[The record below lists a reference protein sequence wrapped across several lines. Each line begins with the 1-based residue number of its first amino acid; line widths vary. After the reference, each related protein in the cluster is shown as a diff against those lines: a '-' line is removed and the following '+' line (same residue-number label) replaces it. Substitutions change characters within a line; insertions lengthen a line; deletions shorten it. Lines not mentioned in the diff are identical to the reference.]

1 MKRKS
6 LYIAALILLFTV
18 PGLWAGG
25 GGQSGGGTATIDRS
39 NFNALGTYPLVKN
52 KETIT
57 ILTPSSGLDMDFDQY
72 WQTQMY
78 EAKTNVKVLWQY
90 AVSDN
95 YKERVNLSLASGEKI
110 DLIMGQSFGSNSA
123 FTQSEILRLAN
134 QGLILPL
141 NDLFDSDTVNIK
153 KNLNSIDGYKAAV
166 TLPNGKIYHV
176 PELEEC
182 LHCAYFGK
190 MWVNKTFLKNVGI
203 TKYPETTAEFK
214 TMLIAFRDRDA
225 NGNGNPND
233 EIPMIGGG
241 DYSSTFD
248 TYFMNAFGVYSDG
261 ENRLYLQN
269 KKVNAAY
276 QQPAFR
282 DGLKYLND
290 LYKERLISRDSFASS
305 TNRNQLNSQK
315 YESVIGA
322 TPFMHHWV
330 LGQREEGQ
338 PARWLEYEAI
348 PPLKGPNGKQVARYD
363 PYLKFRLQ
371 FMGTVVPATC
381 KNPALIVRWL
391 DWYHTF
397 EGGLNTIQGGKGIGW
412 DDAGPNDIG
421 IGGGKAVWK
430 ELTIPS
436 DSPWANR
443 NTYNQLPPT
452 FRQAVFWEGMK
463 GNPVDATDGSGI
475 ESYLF
480 QVTQKNYVPYGV
492 DRNVVV
498 PPLWYAQEDITEM
511 NTLQTNIKTYVD
523 ESIAKFIIGDLDPN
537 RDADWN
543 SFQNDLRNL
552 NITRYLQIVQK
563 AYDASAFSK

>member
-25 GGQSGGGTATIDRS
+25 SRQSGGTVTVDRS

-57 ILTPSSGLDMDFDQY
+57 ILTHTSGLEVDLDQF
-72 WQTQMY
+72 WQTISY
-78 EAKTNVKVLWQY
+78 EAKTNVHVNWY
-90 AVSDN
+90 PVPSDQ
-95 YKERVNLSLASGEKI
+95 YKERVNLALASAEKI
-110 DLIMGQSFGSNSA
+110 DLIMGQPFGSSTA
-123 FTQSEILRLAN
+123 FSQSELLRLAN
-134 QGLILPL
+134 QGLILPIG
-141 NDLFDSDTVNIK
+141 DYFDSDTVNIK
-153 KNLNSIDGYKAAV
+153 KNLNSVDGYRAAV
-166 TLPNGKIYHV
+166 TLPNGKIYHI

-214 TMLIAFRDRDA
+214 AMLIAFRDKDA

-233 EIPMIGGG
+233 EIPLIGGG
-241 DYSSTFD
+241 DYSSALD
-248 TYFMNAFGVYSDG
+248 TYLMNAFGVYSDG
-261 ENRLYLQN
+261 ENRLYLDK

-282 DGLKYLND
+282 EGLKYLND
-290 LYKERLISRDSFASS
+290 LFKERLISRDSFSS
-305 TNRNQLNSQK
+305 TTNRNQLNSQK

-322 TPFMHHWV
+322 TPFMHHWI

-338 PARWLEYEAI
+338 PARWLDYEAI
-348 PPLKGPNGKQVARYD
+348 PPLKRADGKQVARYD

-371 FMGTVVPATC
+371 WIGTIVPETC

-391 DWYHTF
+391 DYYHTF
-397 EGGLNTIQGGKGIGW
+397 DGAMSAIQGGKGIGW
-412 DDAGPNDIG
+412 DDPDPGAIG
-421 IGGGKAVWK
+421 TGGGKAVWK
-430 ELTIPS
+430 QLTIS
-436 DSPWANR
+436 QGDRWYDK

-452 FRQAVFWEGMK
+452 FRQAVFWEGQQSV
-463 GNPVDATDGSGI
+463 PADTPDGSGI
-475 ESYLF
+475 EAYLF
-480 QVTQKNYVPYGV
+480 QISKKNYQPYG
-492 DRNVVV
+492 DISLVV
-498 PPLWYAQEDITEM
+498 PPLWYAQEDISEM
-511 NTLQTNIKTYVD
+511 SQLTTSIKTCV
-523 ESIAKFIIGDLDPN
+523 EENIAKFIIGDLDPN
-537 RDADWN
+537 KDADWN
-543 SFQNDLRNL
+543 AFQTQLRNL
-552 NITRYLQIVQK
+552 NIVKYLQIVQK

>member
-1 MKRKS
+1 MKKKS

-25 GGQSGGGTATIDRS
+25 GGQAAGTVTIDRS

-52 KETIT
+52 RETIT
-57 ILTPSSGLDMDFDQY
+57 ILTPSSGLDMDLDQF
-72 WQTQMY
+72 WQTQNY
-78 EAKTNVKVLWQY
+78 EKKTNVKVIWQY

-95 YKERVNLSLASGEKI
+95 YKERVNLSLASAEKL
-110 DLIMGQSFGSNSA
+110 DLIMGQSFYSSTA
-123 FTQSEILRLAN
+123 FTQAEILRLAN
-134 QGLILPL
+134 QRLILPL
-141 NDLFDSDTVNIK
+141 GDLFDSDTVNIK
-153 KNLNSIDGYKAAV
+153 KNLNSVDGYRAAV
-166 TLPNGKIYHV
+166 TLPDGNIYHV

-190 MWVNKTFLKNVGI
+190 MWVNKEFLKNVGI

-214 TMLIAFRDRDA
+214 AMLIAFRDKDA

-233 EIPMIGGG
+233 EIPFIGGG
-241 DYSSTFD
+241 DYSSQFD
-248 TYFMNAFGVYSDG
+248 TYLMNAFGVYSDG

-269 KKVNAAY
+269 KRVNAAY

-330 LGQREEGQ
+330 LGQREQGQ

-348 PPLKGPNGKQVARYD
+348 PPLKGPNGRQVARYD

-371 FMGTVVPATC
+371 VMGTVVPATC

-397 EGGLNTIQGGKGIGW
+397 DGAMEAVAGGKGIGW
-412 DDAGPNDIG
+412 TDPDPGALGT
-421 IGGGKAVWK
+421 GGGRAVWK
-430 ELTIPS
+430 SLSITQ
-436 DSPWANR
+436 DNPWYNK
-443 NTYNQLPPT
+443 NSYNQLPPT
-452 FRQAVFWEGMK
+452 FRQAVFWEGQQAV
-463 GNPVDATDGSGI
+463 PADTPDGSGI

-480 QVTQKNYVPYGV
+480 QVTQRNYVPYGV
-492 DRNVVV
+492 DRSVVV
-498 PPLWYAQEDITEM
+498 PPLWYAQEDSTEM
-511 NTLQTNIKTYVD
+511 ATLTTNLKTYVD

-543 SFQNDLRNL
+543 AFQNDLRNL
-552 NITRYLQIVQK
+552 NIARYLQIVQK